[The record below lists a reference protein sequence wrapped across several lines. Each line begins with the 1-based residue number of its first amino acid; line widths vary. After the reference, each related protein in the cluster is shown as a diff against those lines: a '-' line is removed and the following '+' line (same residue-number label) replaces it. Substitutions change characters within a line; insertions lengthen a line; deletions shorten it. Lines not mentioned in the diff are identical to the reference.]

1 MGISQFIRDIGRGKE
16 GLRSLTV
23 AQAHDLMD
31 EVLHGRAS
39 DLETGAFVM
48 AMRMKGET
56 ADELEGFLQAAQSHC
71 LPIGAI
77 RPTIVLPSYNGA
89 RKLPN
94 LTALLALLL
103 AQEGINVL
111 VHGPSDEGSRTGTA
125 DIFRHL
131 GLPCAHDADEAAN
144 SWSRRDPVFLPIEH
158 WCPPLARLL
167 QVRSVIGLRNSG
179 HMVAKL
185 LAPAGHGVMRVI
197 NHTHPE
203 FAVLTAAL
211 VANAHMDAM
220 LLRGTE
226 GEPVADPRRQ
236 PQMTVCLRG
245 TVCPPLCVPAH
256 EGVLTELPVLP
267 REIDAASTAHYIQ
280 SVVSGEKPAPTPIRQ
295 QVESLVKALAA
306 VAALPHQPA
315 RERIA

>member
-1 MGISQFIRDIGRGKE
+1 MGISQFIKDIGRGKE
-16 GLRSLTV
+16 GARSLTV

-56 ADELEGFLQAAQSHC
+56 ADELEGFLRAAQSHC
-71 LPIGAI
+71 LPITTTG
-77 RPTIVLPSYNGA
+77 PTVVLPSYNGA

-94 LTALLALLL
+94 LTALLAILL
-103 AQEGINVL
+103 AQEGFNVL
-111 VHGPSDEGSRTGTA
+111 VHGSSDDGSRTGTA

-158 WCPPLARLL
+158 WCPPLAHLL
-167 QVRSVIGLRNSG
+167 QVRRVIGLRNSG
-179 HMVAKL
+179 HTIAKM
-185 LAPAGHGVMRVI
+185 LAPAGASVMRVI

-203 FAVLTAAL
+203 FALLTAAV
-211 VANAHMDAM
+211 VANAGMDAM

-236 PQMTVCLRG
+236 PQMLLYLHGKVCAA
-245 TVCPPLCVPAH
+245 LCVPAH
-256 EGVLTELPVLP
+256 EGVLTALPVLP

-295 QVESLVKALAA
+295 QVESLAKALSA
-306 VAALPHQPA
+306 VATLPSQPT